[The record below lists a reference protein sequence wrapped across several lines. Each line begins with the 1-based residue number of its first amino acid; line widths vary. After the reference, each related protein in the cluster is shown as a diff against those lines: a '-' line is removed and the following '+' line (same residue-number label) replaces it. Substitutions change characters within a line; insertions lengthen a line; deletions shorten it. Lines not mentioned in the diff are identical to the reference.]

1 MEGDEDSWLKAN
13 CTKDGVVLDFSSHEK
28 AKQSLAGKD
37 LLVEFCD
44 SEKVVCLLLADLKS
58 EVSGVGEVIDVV
70 RFGGLEEILPVIAYV
85 CWFVA
90 NLKLQKKGDELKKI
104 CEAEKMWIRYEQS
117 IISKEEKKF
126 KKLTSSL
133 NLFYDNR
140 QLIRLNTRLNRSTQ
154 LQYENKNPL
163 LLRRDSHFGKLIVL
177 QSHGQMFRSGV
188 ENTLN
193 NVRLFYWI
201 IRGRSFVKTIFKNYY
216 LCKLVLGK
224 PVMPSPTPALPD
236 YRLHCIF
243 SFQTIGIDYA
253 GSVYIRDVYSHC
265 DELFKFYY
273 LLITRAATQAIH
285 IELTSNFSNLLILAL
300 RRCFAR

>member
-1 MEGDEDSWLKAN
+1 M
-13 CTKDGVVLDFSSHEK
+13 
-28 AKQSLAGKD
+28 
-37 LLVEFCD
+37 
-44 SEKVVCLLLADLKS
+44 
-58 EVSGVGEVIDVV
+58 
-70 RFGGLEEILPVIAYV
+70 
-85 CWFVA
+85 
-90 NLKLQKKGDELKKI
+90 
-104 CEAEKMWIRYEQS
+104 
-117 IISKEEKKF
+117 
-126 KKLTSSL
+126 TSSL

-216 LCKLVLGK
+216 LCKLVLRK
-224 PVMPSPTPALPD
+224 PVMPPPTPALPD

-253 GSVYIRDVYSHC
+253 GPVYVRDVYSHC
-265 DELFKFYY
+265 ELFKFF
-273 LLITRAATQAIH
+273 T
-285 IELTSNFSNLLILAL
+285 
-300 RRCFAR
+300 C